1 LSHTTSWI
9 YNNVGS
15 TVTETW
21 PDSGGATK
29 TYDAMNRVLTITDRK
44 SQVTTFT
51 FDGEG
56 NMATLTDAKSN
67 PYTFTYDL
75 MERKTQMAYP
85 GGQP

>member
-1 LSHTTSWI
+1 
-9 YNNVGS
+9 
-15 TVTETW
+15 
-21 PDSGGATK
+21 
-29 TYDAMNRVLTITDRK
+29 MNRVLTITDRK